1 MIKKNRKDNHK
12 LDESKFYLEELRKFF
27 WCQLTILKGLWN
39 AKLKGRAEEIKIVL
53 GSSCCTGWAIYELG
67 GDYERYYTEMMM
79 LARSF
84 IEKIINFCYV
94 MVCDETEYK
103 KFLLHPLYRAY
114 HQMEKSKYAGDVK
127 LGIKFLGRHLIKN
140 NLKVSEALSLFSE
153 SDPRLNWS
161 DKNLDQKV
169 AVIKEKTN
177 INIGIFLM
185 NTLTIYSNASEALH
199 GSLYGCS
206 FHTGAYDPTINT
218 SEGKEIEINLIKNT
232 ALLYVQLGFMIHE
245 VVKYVVMD
253 IMKDTKLLDLVKGSQ
268 ENEKKAVSIMKALF
282 GFASIAKTK

>member
-1 MIKKNRKDNHK
+1 MFDRYHQNGTSSYVEDS
-12 LDESKFYLEELRKFF
+12 LYLTELRKFF
-27 WCQLTILKGLWN
+27 WCQLTVLKGLWK

-67 GDYERYYTEMMM
+67 EDYERYYAEMMM

-94 MVCDETEYK
+94 MICDEREYK

-114 HQMEKSKYAGDVK
+114 HQMKKSKHAGDVK
-127 LGIKFLGRHLIKN
+127 LEIKFSGRHLIKN
-140 NLKVSEALSLFSE
+140 NPKVAEALSLFSE
-153 SDPRLNWS
+153 SDPRKNWT
-161 DKNLDQKV
+161 DKNLDKKV
-169 AVIKEKTN
+169 AVLKTKTN
-177 INIGIFLM
+177 LNIGIFLM
-185 NTLTIYSNASEALH
+185 NTLTIYSTASEALH

-206 FHTGAYDPTINT
+206 FHTGAYDPTIDI
-218 SEGKEIEINLIKNT
+218 SDGREIDINLIKNT
-232 ALLYVQLGFMIHE
+232 ALLYAQLGSMIHE

-268 ENEKKAVSIMKALF
+268 ENEKKAVDVMKKLF
-282 GFASIAKTK
+282 GFVPSGK

>member
-1 MIKKNRKDNHK
+1 MKKHRQKIDDLEKNK
-12 LDESKFYLEELRKFF
+12 LYLSELRKFL

-39 AKLKGRAEEIKIVL
+39 AKLKGRAQEIKIVI

-94 MVCDETEYK
+94 MICDEKEYR

-114 HQMEKSKYAGDVK
+114 HQMEKSKYAGNVK
-127 LGIKFLGRHLIKN
+127 LEIKFSGRHFIKN
-140 NLKVSEALSLFSE
+140 NPKVSEALELFSE
-153 SDPRLNWS
+153 SNPRLNWT
-161 DKNLDQKV
+161 DKNLDKKV
-169 AVIKEKTN
+169 AVLKERTN

-185 NTLTIYSNASEALH
+185 NTLTIYTNASESLH

-206 FHTGAYDPTINT
+206 FHTGAYDPTINI
-218 SEGKEIEINLIKNT
+218 SDGKEIDINLIKNT

-245 VVKYVVMD
+245 VIKYIVME
-253 IMKDTKLLDLVKGSQ
+253 IMRDEKLLDLVKGSQ
-268 ENEKKAVSIMKALF
+268 GNEKKAVDIMKILF
-282 GFASIAKTK
+282 GFVPSGKIK

>member
-1 MIKKNRKDNHK
+1 MIKRKQKKD
-12 LDESKFYLEELRKFF
+12 DELEKSKFYLEELRKFF
-27 WCQLTILKGLWN
+27 WCQLTILKGLFKC
-39 AKLKGRAEEIKIVL
+39 KLKGRAEEVKIVL
-53 GSSCCTGWAIYELG
+53 GSTCCTGWAIYELG
-67 GDYERYYTEMMM
+67 RDYERYYAEMMM

-114 HQMEKSKYAGDVK
+114 HQMEKSKHAGDVK
-127 LGIKFLGRHLIKN
+127 LSIKFLGRHFIKN
-140 NLKVSEALSLFSE
+140 NPKVSEALRLFSE
-153 SDPRLNWS
+153 NNPRLNWS

-169 AVIKEKTN
+169 AIIKEKTN

-206 FHTGAYDPTINT
+206 FHTGAYDPSVDISN
-218 SEGKEIEINLIKNT
+218 EKEMEINLIKNT
-232 ALLYVQLGFMIHE
+232 ALLYAQLGFMIHE

-253 IMKDTKLLDLVKGSQ
+253 IMKDTNFLNLVKGSQ
-268 ENEKKAVSIMKALF
+268 ENEKKAIDIIKNLF
-282 GFASIAKTK
+282 GLEPEKY